1 MAKRLS
7 IQKTVT
13 PPEWN
18 GRKFN
23 IWQRHIQR
31 QLDKLKNTDLA
42 GRYKVN

>member
-1 MAKRLS
+1 MKKTLN

-23 IWQRHIQR
+23 LWQRHLQR
-31 QLDKLKNTDLA
+31 EIDKLQNTDRA